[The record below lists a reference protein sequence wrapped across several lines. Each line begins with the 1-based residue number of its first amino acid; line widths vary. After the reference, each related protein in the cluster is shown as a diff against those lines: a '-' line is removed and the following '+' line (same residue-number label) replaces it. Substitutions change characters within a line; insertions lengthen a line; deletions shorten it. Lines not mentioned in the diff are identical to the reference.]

1 MDSINIE
8 ETLTLDT
15 DISSISVIEKLI
27 DSQSQM
33 LGIDDE
39 VYGKYMLS
47 VVECMNN
54 AITHGNK
61 NDKSKKI
68 FVRYDIDKERI
79 HISIED
85 QGDGFDPDSLPD
97 PTAEENIDKDCG
109 RGIFLMRHLSDG
121 IEFSNGG
128 RKVDMTFN
136 LR

>member
-47 VVECMNN
+47 VVECLNN
-54 AITHGNK
+54 AIAHGNR
-61 NDKSKKI
+61 NDKSKK
-68 FVRYDIDKERI
+68 VHVHYKIDNERI
-79 HISIED
+79 HISVED
-85 QGDGFDPDSLPD
+85 EGDGFDPDSLPD
-97 PTAEENIDKDCG
+97 PTAEENIEKNCG
-109 RGIFLMRHLSDG
+109 RGIFLMRHLTDE

-128 RKVDMTFN
+128 RKVDMTFY